1 MFRSCQ
7 EADDIGGQHVAGD
20 GSNDEFFAKMASA
33 YQKLPGKTAEQHL
46 VATNFALGQQ
56 YQQGNNYSDA
66 ALAFQEG
73 DSLRR
78 LDADAHLALGIA
90 LYKKKDIDQALDNLC
105 KAVDIDA
112 TNANTW
118 FNLGVVCF
126 DLLDA
131 EGTPPFPPIECFN
144 NAIKLAPEPD
154 KSAWNNLGL
163 AKLREKD
170 YQGAIT
176 ALQEALKLDK
186 ASGGPQ
192 DARLPNNLGIAYS
205 QAAASLREEAV
216 VNLRDARKL
225 NPSISLGALHLFVPA
240 VAEGTSEGFVPD
252 GDAYWMGGDGGQ
264 LRPMGQTS
272 SPMRSRA
279 ASGGAQFG
287 GAQFGGED
295 VERTFAA

>member
-7 EADDIGGQHVAGD
+7 EADDVGQRVGGEDDPQD
-20 GSNDEFFAKMASA
+20 QFFAKMASA

-46 VATNFALGQQ
+46 VATNFALGQTFQ
-56 YQQGNNYSDA
+56 NDNNYSGA
-66 ALAFQEG
+66 AVAFSEG

-131 EGTPPFPPIECFN
+131 EGNPPFPPIECFN
-144 NAIKLAPEPD
+144 NAIKLSESPD

-170 YQGAIT
+170 YQGAIA
-176 ALQEALKLDK
+176 ALQEALQLDR
-186 ASGGPQ
+186 ASDGPD

-216 VNLRDARKL
+216 EHLRDARKL

-240 VAEGTSEGFVPD
+240 VAEGTSEGFIPGV
-252 GDAYWMGGDGGQ
+252 
-264 LRPMGQTS
+264 LN
-272 SPMRSRA
+272 
-279 ASGGAQFG
+279 SGLTA
-287 GAQFGGED
+287 
-295 VERTFAA
+295 